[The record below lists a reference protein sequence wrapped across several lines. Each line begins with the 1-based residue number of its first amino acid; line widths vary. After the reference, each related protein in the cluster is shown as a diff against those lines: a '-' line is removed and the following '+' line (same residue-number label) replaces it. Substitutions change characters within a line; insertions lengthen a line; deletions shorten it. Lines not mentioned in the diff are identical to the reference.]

1 MATITFDTH
10 KFVQK
15 LQEAGFDQKQAEG
28 LTEAM
33 RAAIEESELVTKK
46 DLQIEL
52 APIKADLNLLKWMMG
67 ALIVSPS
74 QISPSN
80 FMRLY
85 ELAKQDAALEYR
97 SIAGQIEFW
106 ARVGRAALDNP
117 DLPVSFVAESL
128 ASMAE
133 PREQSQP
140 FVARS
145 HRA

>member
-67 ALIVSPS
+67 LLSRLAS
-74 QISPSN
+74 QISLTIYSQGLLIHGS
-80 FMRLY
+80 R
-85 ELAKQDAALEYR
+85 
-97 SIAGQIEFW
+97 IA
-106 ARVGRAALDNP
+106 
-117 DLPVSFVAESL
+117 S
-128 ASMAE
+128 
-133 PREQSQP
+133 
-140 FVARS
+140 
-145 HRA
+145 